1 MPSYSHLN
9 QPPALERIDMNLK
22 FFARLLP
29 VTGLLCM
36 NMAMALSPTCS
47 LAAGENKVSW
57 PSAADP
63 TWEMC
68 WVKPGMSSGPRGS
81 GLELR
86 NVHFRGVLVM
96 KRAHAPMLFAEY
108 RNGAGGNCYR
118 DWKDEDSAIL
128 IDPIVRNVLGTPANF
143 LATTN
148 CDVSSSPTASF
159 GNCPFGQA
167 GRTAADCSNGIAI
180 ENLPGNMGFRL
191 TSQYA
196 AAWYKYT
203 SRYEFL
209 TNGNIDTQFGFGNN
223 NGTYNN
229 TTHWHH
235 NYWRFDFD
243 IEGASNDSIN
253 VDGTSQ
259 TTEFTAVRG
268 VSVVSVTDSSAG
280 FGYIVAP
287 GSNDSTFAPNEST
300 RNFHTVDIIG
310 SAYKANEYS
319 DRSDNVLSDCTMN
332 SSAIANGENIDKKDV
347 VIYYRASVRDSTA
360 NNWALPGGGF
370 APQDSMV
377 CKRVGPTL
385 QMTGTFPVPESDFR
399 FFKDGAE

>member
-1 MPSYSHLN
+1 MTHKL
-9 QPPALERIDMNLK
+9 
-22 FFARLLP
+22 FARLLP
-29 VTGLLCM
+29 LAGLLCM
-36 NMAMALSPTCS
+36 NTAMALSPTCS

-57 PSAADP
+57 PSAANP

-68 WVKPGMSSGPRGS
+68 WVRPGASSGPRGS

-118 DWKDEDSAIL
+118 DWKDEDSSI
-128 IDPIVRNVLGTPANF
+128 ISEPIVRNVLGTPVNF
-143 LATTN
+143 AATTN
-148 CDVSSSPTASF
+148 CDVSNAPTTSY
-159 GNCPFGQA
+159 GNCPFGQP
-167 GRTAADCSNGIAI
+167 GRTAADCSTGVAI
-180 ENLPGNMGFRL
+180 ENLAGNMGFRL

-209 TNGNIDTQFGFGNN
+209 ANGNIDTQFGFGNN
-223 NGTYNN
+223 NGTYND
-229 TTHWHH
+229 TTHWHQ

-253 VDGTSQ
+253 IDSVAQ
-259 TTEFTAVRG
+259 TTEFSSLRG
-268 VSVVSVTDSSAG
+268 ERTVFSVTDSNSG
-280 FGYIVAP
+280 FGYVIAA
-287 GSNDSTFAPNEST
+287 GANDNTFSANQST

-319 DRSDNVLSDCTMN
+319 DRTDNNLGDCTMN
-332 SSAIANGENIDKKDV
+332 ASAIANGENIDKKDV
-347 VIYYRASVRDSTA
+347 VVYYRASVRDTTA
-360 NNWALPGGGF
+360 NNWALPAGGF

-377 CKRVGPTL
+377 CKRVGPMM
-385 QMTGTFPVPESDFR
+385 QMTGTFPVPEGDFR